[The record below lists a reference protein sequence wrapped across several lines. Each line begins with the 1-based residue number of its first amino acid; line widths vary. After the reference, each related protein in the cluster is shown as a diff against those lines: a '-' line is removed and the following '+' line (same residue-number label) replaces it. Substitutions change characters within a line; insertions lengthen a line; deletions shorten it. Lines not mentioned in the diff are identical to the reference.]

1 MLAQVIHD
9 EDRSTVQCRL
19 DSAGSTWIKILGRWD
34 IRSVREHPRELLERL
49 RSVGNPEARW
59 DLTQIRD
66 IDAAGAT
73 VIWQAW
79 NRTRPR
85 NLLLRPEDAWVWD
98 NLAALQPG
106 KTADPTDA
114 RTPVDFLRSVLD
126 MLAGTADI
134 IGLLGAAALDSVAL
148 LRSPRDIPGREIT
161 ATIFRSGAQAIGISG
176 LVGFLIGIVLS
187 YLSGEQ
193 LRDIGA
199 ESYVVNLTGF
209 AILRELAPLL
219 AAILNAGR
227 SGSAMTAQ
235 IGLMR
240 VTGELEAMSVLGIS
254 HVRRL
259 VVPKAIGQ
267 LVTLPLVVVWT
278 DLTGIVGGMLGAWLQ
293 LGIAFRDFLNGM
305 VQLVPLSNVWFGLG
319 KGALFGLL
327 VALISCHFGFGI
339 RPDTESLSAGTTRA
353 VVTALTAVLLVDAVL
368 AIAFAHLGM

>member
-9 EDRSTVQCRL
+9 DDRSTVQSRV
-19 DSAGSTWIKILGRWD
+19 DGDGSIRIEILGRWD
-34 IRSVREHPRELLERL
+34 IRAVRAHPCELLERL
-49 RSVGNPEARW
+49 RSVGKPDARW
-59 DLTQIRD
+59 DLTQIKD

-79 NRTRPR
+79 NRTRPS
-85 NLLLRPEDAWVWD
+85 NLLLRAEDAWVLD
-98 NLAALQPG
+98 NLAALPRE
-106 KTADPTDA
+106 KPADSSNA
-114 RTPVDFLRSVLD
+114 RTRVDFLRGVRV
-126 MLAGTADI
+126 MLAATADI
-134 IGLLGAAALDSVAL
+134 ISLLGAVALDSVAL
-148 LRSPRDIPGREIT
+148 LRSPRDIPAREIS
-161 ATIFRSGAQAIGISG
+161 ATIFRSGTQAIAISG

-209 AILRELAPLL
+209 AVLRELGPLL

-254 HVRRL
+254 QVRRL

-267 LVTLPLVVVWT
+267 LVALPLVVLWT
-278 DLTGIVGGMLGAWLQ
+278 DLTAIVGGMLGARLQ
-293 LGIAFRDFLNGM
+293 LGIAFRDFLHGT
-305 VQLVPLSNVWFGLG
+305 VQMVPLSNVWFGLG
-319 KGALFGLL
+319 KGAVFGLL
-327 VALISCHFGFGI
+327 VALISCHFGFDS

-353 VVTALTAVLLVDAVL
+353 VVAALTVVLMVDAVL
-368 AIAFAHLGM
+368 AIAFSHLGM

>member
-9 EDRSTVQCRL
+9 DDRSTVQRCL
-19 DSAGSTWIKILGRWD
+19 DSDGSTRVKILGRWD
-34 IRSVREHPRELLERL
+34 IRSVREHPCELLERL
-49 RSVGNPEARW
+49 SSVGDPDARW
-59 DLTQIRD
+59 DLTQIKD

-73 VIWQAW
+73 VIWHAW

-98 NLAALQPG
+98 NLAALPPG
-106 KTADPTDA
+106 QTADSTDS
-114 RTPVDFLRSVLD
+114 RTRVDVLRSVLD

-134 IGLLGAAALDSVAL
+134 IALLGAVALDSVAL
-148 LRSPRDIPGREIT
+148 LRSPRNIPGREIT
-161 ATIFRSGAQAIGISG
+161 ATIFRSGAQTIAISG

-193 LRDIGA
+193 LREIGA

-209 AILRELAPLL
+209 AVLRELGPLL

-254 HVRRL
+254 QVRRL

-267 LVTLPLVVVWT
+267 LVALPLVVVWT
-278 DLTGIVGGMLGAWLQ
+278 DLTGIVGGMFGARLQ
-293 LGIAFRDFLNGM
+293 LGIAFREFLHGL

-327 VALISCHFGFGI
+327 VALISCHFGFHI

-353 VVTALTAVLLVDAVL
+353 VVTTLTAVLLVDAVL
-368 AIAFAHLGM
+368 AIVFSHLGM

>member
-1 MLAQVIHD
+1 MLAQMNHD
-9 EDRSTVQCRL
+9 DRARVQCRT
-19 DSAGSTWIKILGRWD
+19 DNDGSIRIKILGRWD
-34 IRSVREHPRELLERL
+34 IRAVRERPRELLERL
-49 RSVGNPEARW
+49 RSVGKPEARW
-59 DLTQIRD
+59 DLTQIKD
-66 IDAAGAT
+66 IDAAGGAL
-73 VIWQAW
+73 IWQAW
-79 NRTRPR
+79 NRIRPC
-85 NLLLRPEDAWVWD
+85 NLLLRTEDAWVVD
-98 NLAALQPG
+98 NLAALPLERPVG
-106 KTADPTDA
+106 SADV
-114 RTPVDFLRSVLD
+114 RTRVNVSGRVFD
-126 MLAGTADI
+126 MLLATADI
-134 IGLLGAAALDSVAL
+134 IALLGAVALDSVAL

-161 ATIFRSGAQAIGISG
+161 ATIFRSGAQSIAISG

-187 YLSGEQ
+187 YLSGQQ

-209 AILRELAPLL
+209 AVLRELGPLL

-235 IGLMR
+235 IGVMS

-267 LVTLPLVVVWT
+267 LVALPLVVVWT
-278 DLTGIVGGMLGAWLQ
+278 DLTGIVGGMLGARLQ
-293 LGIAFRDFLNGM
+293 LGLAFRDFLHGL
-305 VQLVPLSNVWFGLG
+305 VRLVPPSNVWFGLG

-327 VALISCHFGFGI
+327 VALVSCHFGFGI

-368 AIAFAHLGM
+368 AIVFSHLGM

>member
-9 EDRSTVQCRL
+9 DDRSTVQRCL
-19 DSAGSTWIKILGRWD
+19 DSDGSTRVKILGRWD
-34 IRSVREHPRELLERL
+34 IRSVREHPCELLERL
-49 RSVGNPEARW
+49 SSVGDPDARW
-59 DLTQIRD
+59 DLTQIKD
-66 IDAAGAT
+66 IDAAGET
-73 VIWQAW
+73 VIWHAW

-98 NLAALQPG
+98 NLAALPPG
-106 KTADPTDA
+106 QTADSTDS
-114 RTPVDFLRSVLD
+114 RTRVDVLRSVLD

-134 IGLLGAAALDSVAL
+134 IALLGAVALDSVAL
-148 LRSPRDIPGREIT
+148 LRSPRNIPGREIT
-161 ATIFRSGAQAIGISG
+161 ATIFRSGAQTIAISG

-193 LRDIGA
+193 LREIGA

-209 AILRELAPLL
+209 AVLRELGPLL

-254 HVRRL
+254 QVRRL

-267 LVTLPLVVVWT
+267 LVALPLVVVWT
-278 DLTGIVGGMLGAWLQ
+278 DLTGIVGGMLGSRLQ
-293 LGIAFRDFLNGM
+293 LGIAFREFLHGL

-327 VALISCHFGFGI
+327 VALISCHFGFHI

-368 AIAFAHLGM
+368 AIVFSHLGM